1 MKTVRI
7 NLRRF
12 DAILRPS
19 TPLPYPVEAR
29 VFEPGADV
37 HCKACGTSY
46 LPFGSD
52 AGCPRCGAAAPD
64 GAEDPGRQPHVHAYL
79 RTVLRARRAVS
90 EREK

>member
-1 MKTVRI
+1 METIRTK
-7 NLRRF
+7 LRRF
-12 DAILRPS
+12 DATLTPS

-37 HCKACGTSY
+37 HCEACGTPY
-46 LPFGSD
+46 LPFRSD

-64 GAEDPGRQPHVHAYL
+64 GAGDPGRQAHVQVYL
-79 RTVLRARRAVS
+79 RAVLRARRAAS

>member
-1 MKTVRI
+1 METIRTE
-7 NLRRF
+7 LRRF
-12 DAILRPS
+12 DATLRPS

-37 HCKACGTSY
+37 RRETCGTPY
-46 LPFGSD
+46 LPFRSD

-64 GAEDPGRQPHVHAYL
+64 GAGDPGRRAHVQAYL
-79 RTVLRARRAVS
+79 RAVQRARRAVS